1 MDMFV
6 LGLIAGIAFSALVVH
21 LIVKYV
27 ERKLLAELARLEA
40 DADKSV
46 ESNTIVATVEVAD
59 NRYFCYNKDTKQ
71 FICYGNTVSEISDN
85 FRKRFPNHGL
95 TLVSE
100 DPAVLEQ
107 LDQQL
112 ALKDNS
118 AV

>member
-1 MDMFV
+1 MDMFL
-6 LGLIAGIAFSALVVH
+6 LGLIAGVVVSAVAVH
-21 LIVKYV
+21 LIMRYV

-40 DADKSV
+40 DAEKSV
-46 ESNTIVATVEVAD
+46 ESNIIVATVEVAD

-71 FICYGNTVSEISDN
+71 FICYGNTVAEISDN

-112 ALKDNS
+112 ALKE
-118 AV
+118 

>member
-6 LGLIAGIAFSALVVH
+6 LGLFSGVVISAVAVH
-21 LIVKYV
+21 LILKYV

-40 DADKSV
+40 DTNRSADP
-46 ESNTIVATVEVAD
+46 NTIVATVEVAD

-107 LDQQL
+107 LDRQL
-112 ALKDNS
+112 ALKE
-118 AV
+118 